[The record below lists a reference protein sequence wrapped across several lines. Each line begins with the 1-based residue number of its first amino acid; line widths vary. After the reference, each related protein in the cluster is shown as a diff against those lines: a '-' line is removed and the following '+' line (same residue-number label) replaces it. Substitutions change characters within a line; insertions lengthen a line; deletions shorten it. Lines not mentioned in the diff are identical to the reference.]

1 VGEIMKLS
9 DLIKEVNKDIDD
21 TLSNGEIT
29 GWLNRA
35 LDDLTP
41 YAKYQEFQTIS
52 LISEQKEYSLPD
64 NLITIAHLID
74 EESGKVFNQIPMQ
87 DFSSIGYKKWG
98 NKLLFQPLPKENQDI
113 SLYYH
118 ARLPHLVNPDDEPV
132 IPIEFHDLLVLYAVA
147 KAKYQD
153 EEESMQN
160 NAMQEYLM
168 RKDQYIS
175 FNQSD
180 ETYMVQEVYW

>member
-1 VGEIMKLS
+1 MKLS

-21 TLSNGEIT
+21 SLSNGEII

-41 YAKYQEFQTIS
+41 YAKYQELQTIS
-52 LISEQKEYSLPD
+52 LISDQKEYSLPA
-64 NLITIAHLID
+64 NIFEIVHLLD
-74 EESGKVFNQIPMQ
+74 ENSGISFNQIPMQ
-87 DFSSIGYKKWG
+87 DFSSTGYKKWG
-98 NKLLFQPLPKENQDI
+98 GKLIFQPIPKKNQAI

-118 ARLPHLVNPDDEPV
+118 ARLPHLINPDD
-132 IPIEFHDLLVLYAVA
+132 IPSIPEEFHDLLVLYAVS

-168 RKDQYIS
+168 RKEQFIA
-175 FNQSD
+175 FNQSG
-180 ETYMVQEVYW
+180 ETYTVQEVYW

>member
-1 VGEIMKLS
+1 MKLS

-21 TLSNGEIT
+21 SLSNGEIT

-41 YAKYQEFQTIS
+41 YAKYQAFKTIS
-52 LISEQKEYSLPD
+52 LISEQKEYSLPAD
-64 NLITIAHLID
+64 LFEIIHLVD
-74 EESGKVFNQIPMQ
+74 ENDGKSFNQIPMQ
-87 DFSSIGYKKWG
+87 DFSSNGYKRWG
-98 NKLLFQPLPKENQDI
+98 GKLIFQPLPKQNKDI

-118 ARLPHLVNPDDEPV
+118 ARLPHLVNPDDAPV
-132 IPIEFHDLLVLYAVA
+132 ISEEFHDLLVLFAVA

-160 NAMQEYLM
+160 NAMQEYFM
-168 RKDQYIS
+168 RKEQFIS
-175 FNQSD
+175 FNQSG
-180 ETYMVQEVYW
+180 ETYTVQEVYW